1 MSICLNMIVKNESKT
16 LPKLFESLHEVID
29 YYVIL
34 DTGSDDGTPDL
45 IKSTMKKYNIEGEVF
60 HSEWVNFAV
69 CRNRALKHAINKA
82 DYALIIDADESLHYL
97 DKNFFTNLTEDCYF
111 FKRKYSNIEYYLPA
125 LLNISENNKLE
136 WKWEGPVHNF
146 LTNAPKH
153 NITKEYVDIDKVWI
167 KSTVHGGSKSHN
179 VTPSEKYLRDAQI
192 LEEELKKNPNDARS
206 QYYLAQSYKDAGEN
220 EKAILHYKKRV
231 EMKGWEEEVYYS
243 LYSIGLCKQRMGCDF
258 ESEVLHDYLRAFTYR
273 STRLEALYEILFYYR
288 NTKADP
294 QKAFGYG
301 MLANALVF
309 PTDKL
314 FVDTGIH
321 RYKFLDELSIAA
333 YQIGFYLFSYK
344 LMKKI
349 LEEKHYPDNEHKR
362 LSDNFKFATDKLLE

>member
-97 DKNFFTNLTEDCYF
+97 DKNFFTNLTKDCYYL
-111 FKRKYSNIEYYLPA
+111 KRKYSSIEYYLPA
-125 LLNISENNKLE
+125 IINIKENKRLQ
-136 WKWEGPVHNF
+136 WEFKGPVHEH
-146 LTNAPKH
+146 LSYVDADSS
-153 NITKEYVDIDKVWI
+153 IEYVDIEDVWI
-167 KSTVHGGSKSHN
+167 QSVVHGGARSHHL
-179 VTPSEKYLRDAQI
+179 SDKEKYLGDATL
-192 LEEELKKNPNDARS
+192 LEAELKKNPSDSRS

-362 LSDNFKFATDKLLE
+362 LADNFKFATDKLLE